1 MLNARAVALTRT
13 LLRPGGHEKL
23 PLSPAFD
30 DLVEQLVDTSLDDD
44 DLVES
49 NNQQ

>member
-1 MLNARAVALTRT
+1 MLNARAVALART

-30 DLVEQLVDTSLDDD
+30 DLVDTSLDDD